1 MPLTLRRSWLV
12 AGACGDS
19 EREGTSH
26 RSQVKTETMPSDVR
40 ARGASVCCS
49 SLAGSSQLAV
59 TAPTWLQHSLIPAQA
74 KPVEKKLKLVSF
86 SHYNSWIPLSA
97 QPLLD
102 YLLWVHQSSAGLSI
116 EDAFEV

>member
-1 MPLTLRRSWLV
+1 M
-12 AGACGDS
+12 
-19 EREGTSH
+19 
-26 RSQVKTETMPSDVR
+26 
-40 ARGASVCCS
+40 
-49 SLAGSSQLAV
+49 
-59 TAPTWLQHSLIPAQA
+59 
-74 KPVEKKLKLVSF
+74 EKKLKLVSF